1 LTKQYNNIVWSSMD
15 NGLKK
20 LSVKICGMVEWIK
33 TNADRI
39 TVGVLSFIA
48 GSIATMVYLFIVGYM
63 AWYKGK

>member
-1 LTKQYNNIVWSSMD
+1 MD